1 VGAHR
6 QVLQP
11 DGSPPPH
18 SCQARWPRHQTTHGH
33 GLGELQPVSTR
44 RVVGVL
50 PPKKPQGGVR
60 HRMGVRTT
68 ARQ

>member
-1 VGAHR
+1 MGAHR

-33 GLGELQPVSTR
+33 GLGELPVSTR